1 MNCECTQDVF
11 TAQVRLAS
19 QAVVVGQH
27 LWLIA
32 GWDPG
37 HKQDG
42 GDILSDLWRLDLNTW
57 QWKQLTHQVCIFE
70 ALLSASSGFHGDLSI
85 RGICCRLL
93 PWLLP
98 SFNEPQRRCWR

>member
-1 MNCECTQDVF
+1 M
-11 TAQVRLAS
+11 
-19 QAVVVGQH
+19 VGQH

-57 QWKQLTHQVCIFE
+57 QWKQITPQACSIK
-70 ALLSASSGFHGDLSI
+70 ALLSASSGFHGFEAFTALAAD
-85 RGICCRLL
+85 ICLAL
-93 PWLLP
+93 AQL
-98 SFNEPQRRCWR
+98 

>member
-1 MNCECTQDVF
+1 M
-11 TAQVRLAS
+11 
-19 QAVVVGQH
+19 VGQH

-57 QWKQLTHQVCIFE
+57 QWKQITPQACTIKT
-70 ALLSASSGFHGDLSI
+70 LLSASSGFYGIEAFTAFAADLCPGS
-85 RGICCRLL
+85 CPALV
-93 PWLLP
+93 
-98 SFNEPQRRCWR
+98 SHE